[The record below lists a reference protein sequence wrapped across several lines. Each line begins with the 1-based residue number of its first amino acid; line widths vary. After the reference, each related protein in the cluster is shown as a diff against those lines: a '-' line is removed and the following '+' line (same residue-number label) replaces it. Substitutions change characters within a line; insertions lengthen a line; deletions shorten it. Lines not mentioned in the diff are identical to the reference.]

1 MTRYTAR
8 ATREDPFWVIEVEGV
23 GTTQALDLDEAM
35 EMARDLVAAMR
46 EVPFEEIDMTLI
58 AESHAG

>member
-8 ATREDPFWVIEVEGV
+8 AMREDEFWIIEVEGV

-46 EVPFEEIDMTLI
+46 ELPHDEIDMTLI
-58 AESHAG
+58 AQSHAG